1 MEQLV
6 KMLLEKRDKLL
17 KIKQVII
24 SDDTVNDYIKAHRV
38 SSNPSQPINNSH
50 TTPSYIPRQNSIGSI
65 AVQPVSRSNIY
76 RDR

>member
-24 SDDTVNDYIKAHRV
+24 SDDTVNDYI
-38 SSNPSQPINNSH
+38 INNG
-50 TTPSYIPRQNSIGSI
+50 NLNIGY
-65 AVQPVSRSNIY
+65 SNGSCQY
-76 RDR
+76 YLRTEENKADFPKGK